1 MENNINLNKVDSL
14 QKIIIEN
21 IFKQTDFNHLLT
33 NLVNEK
39 IKISKIF
46 SAYVV
51 LSNNSNFDFNIVC
64 KAKKIIEDS
73 LE

>member
-64 KAKKIIEDS
+64 KAKK
-73 LE
+73 